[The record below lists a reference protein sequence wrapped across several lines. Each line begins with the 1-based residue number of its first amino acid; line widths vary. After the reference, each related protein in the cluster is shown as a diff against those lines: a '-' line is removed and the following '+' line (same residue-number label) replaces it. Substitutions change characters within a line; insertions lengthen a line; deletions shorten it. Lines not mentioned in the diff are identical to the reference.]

1 MPRLE
6 PDPMKQLSRLLVPVD
21 YSEQSRRALEY
32 AGQLARAFTA
42 TLDIVHCFDRPS
54 YVSDDVF
61 IEREGK
67 RRPLVEVLR
76 EDAER
81 EMDQF
86 LAGSKLPEGITVSSH
101 LIGGDPAGAVCERL
115 RDHDYDVV
123 VIGTSG
129 KTGVRQLLLGSV
141 AARLVRLSPVPV
153 LTIPPIAEG

>member
-1 MPRLE
+1 
-6 PDPMKQLSRLLVPVD
+6 MKKLSRLLVPVD

-32 AGQLARAFTA
+32 AGQLAEAFSA
-42 TLDIVHCFDRPS
+42 KLDIVHCFDRPS

-61 IEREGK
+61 IERGGK
-67 RRPLVEVLR
+67 RRPLIEVLR

-81 EMDQF
+81 EMAQF
-86 LAGSKLPEGITVSSH
+86 LQGSKLPKGITVDSH

-115 RDHDYDVV
+115 GSGDYDVV

-141 AARLVRLSPVPV
+141 AGRLVRLSPVPV
-153 LTIPPIAEG
+153 LTVPPAGEG

>member
-1 MPRLE
+1 MN
-6 PDPMKQLSRLLVPVD
+6 KLSRLLVPVD

-32 AGQLARAFTA
+32 AGQLAEAFKA
-42 TLDIVHCFDRPS
+42 TVDIVHCFDRPS

-61 IEREGK
+61 IERQGK

-81 EMDQF
+81 EMAQF
-86 LAGSKLPEGITVSSH
+86 LSGTKLPHGVTVDSH

-115 RDHDYDVV
+115 RDGGYDVV

-129 KTGVRQLLLGSV
+129 KSGVRQLLLGSV

-153 LTIPPIAEG
+153 LTIPPAGEGA

>member
-1 MPRLE
+1 MN
-6 PDPMKQLSRLLVPVD
+6 KLSRLLVPVD

-32 AGQLARAFTA
+32 AGELAEAFKA
-42 TLDIVHCFDRPS
+42 TVDIVHCFDRPS

-61 IEREGK
+61 IERQGK

-81 EMDQF
+81 EMAQF
-86 LAGSKLPEGITVSSH
+86 LSGTKLPHGITVDSH

-115 RDHDYDVV
+115 RDGSYDVV

-129 KTGVRQLLLGSV
+129 KSGVRQLLLGSV

-153 LTIPPIAEG
+153 LTIPPAGEGS

>member
-1 MPRLE
+1 
-6 PDPMKQLSRLLVPVD
+6 MKLSRLLVPVD

-32 AGQLARAFTA
+32 AGQLAQAFTA

-54 YVSDDVF
+54 YVSDDVY
-61 IEREGK
+61 IERQGK
-67 RRPLVEVLR
+67 RRPLIEVLR
-76 EDAER
+76 EDADR
-81 EMDQF
+81 EMAQF
-86 LAGSKLPEGITVSSH
+86 LAGSKLPEGITVNSD
-101 LIGGDPAGAVCERL
+101 LVGGDPAGAVCDRL

-153 LTIPPIAEG
+153 LTIPPVAD

>member
-1 MPRLE
+1 
-6 PDPMKQLSRLLVPVD
+6 MKKLSRLLVPVD

-32 AGQLARAFTA
+32 AGQLAEAFKA
-42 TLDIVHCFDRPS
+42 TVDIVHCFDRPS

-61 IEREGK
+61 IERQGK

-81 EMDQF
+81 EMAQF
-86 LAGSKLPEGITVSSH
+86 LSGAKLPGGITVNTQ

-115 RDHDYDVV
+115 REGGYDVV

-129 KTGVRQLLLGSV
+129 KSGVRQLLLGSV

-153 LTIPPIAEG
+153 LTIPPAGEGA